1 MSHNLWDRTV
11 VTEMSYFQ
19 ADTRNLCTTEKLK
32 NCCLRCTH
40 GLTMQCL
47 LNYIE
52 NISERT
58 ATALPVAA
66 VCHNNITVLK
76 NSSHR
81 RRLLSNIRR
90 LVKLYTLHAAYT
102 TMSYSVEVLLLQ
114 TAKVRMHKSLAPRC
128 KNVAVKPR
136 SSLLAFFFMPLS
148 RELIFRKI
156 YNFSMFW

>member
-1 MSHNLWDRTV
+1 
-11 VTEMSYFQ
+11 
-19 ADTRNLCTTEKLK
+19 
-32 NCCLRCTH
+32 
-40 GLTMQCL
+40 MQCL

-90 LVKLYTLHAAYT
+90 LVKLYTLHAACT

-136 SSLLAFFFMPLS
+136 SSLLAFFLCRYLENWFFE
-148 RELIFRKI
+148 RFLIFPCFGKPLIKTQDYNDWVRSMAEKEGI
-156 YNFSMFW
+156 YRTNF

>member
-1 MSHNLWDRTV
+1 MSHNLWDRT

-19 ADTRNLCTTEKLK
+19 ADTRNLCTTKKLK
-32 NCCLRCTH
+32 NCSLRCTH

-136 SSLLAFFFMPLS
+136 SSLLAFFF
-148 RELIFRKI
+148 I
-156 YNFSMFW
+156 YAVI